1 MWVDVGT
8 EYVCMGIKRQIVAF
22 GGGGFSMESGNPL
35 LDDFVRSLTGLKK
48 PRVCF
53 LPTASGDADHYI
65 VRYYNAFR
73 NTSEASHISLFRR
86 EKGVENIRDHLLSQD
101 LIYVGGGSV
110 ISMLGVW
117 RAHGI
122 DEILREAWE
131 RGIVLC
137 GLSAGSLCWFD
148 EGLTGY
154 QDQSKRVLGLGFLPY
169 SNMVHFEAGS
179 KRHAVYEEELKA
191 GLRPGYAAADGAA
204 LHFVDTEMV
213 QVIAS
218 RPEARAYRLDLRGDR
233 PKTTQIATRYLGSA
247 DHIPLVGESSLPW
260 SSSPLAA

>member
-1 MWVDVGT
+1 MDKRHWI
-8 EYVCMGIKRQIVAF
+8 EYSVMGIKRQIVAF

-35 LDDFVRSLTGLKK
+35 LDDFVCGLTALKK

-53 LPTASGDADHYI
+53 LPTASGDADHYV

-73 NTSEASHISLFRR
+73 ARSEASHISLFRR
-86 EKGVENIRDHLLSQD
+86 EKGVRDIRDHLLSQD

-131 RGIVLC
+131 RGVVLC
-137 GLSAGSLCWFD
+137 GLSAGSLCWFE

-154 QDQSKRVLGLGFLPY
+154 QDASKRVLGLGFLPF
-169 SNMVHFEAGS
+169 SNMVHFEVGS
-179 KRHAVYEEELKA
+179 ERHKVFENELKD
-191 GLRPGYAAADGAA
+191 GLRPGFAAADGAA
-204 LHFVDTEMV
+204 LHFVDTQLA
-213 QVIAS
+213 QVVAS
-218 RPEARAYRLDLRGDR
+218 RPEARAYGLELRGEHT
-233 PKTTQIATRYLGSA
+233 KTTQIATRFLGSA
-247 DHIPLVGESSLPW
+247 DHIPLVGDSALPW
-260 SSSPLAA
+260 TSSPLAA